1 MEFICLDGEYVDPE
15 RLRFLRA
22 LQYGEGVFETIR
34 IKGGIP
40 EYLDLHLA
48 RLKKGARI
56 IGLTVPEGD
65 YESLIRKLLKKNKIS
80 GKLARVKIILSN
92 GESPHFCL
100 ISEQFHPPDRSNY
113 SNGVKLSTGR
123 HPYCES
129 EVAKIKSTCRLP
141 YMKLKQKAARKRCFD
156 CLLTTY
162 KGEILEST
170 VANLFIWDG
179 EKLCVPPVRS
189 YRLHGIM
196 ERVVAKEVKRSGFS
210 VCEKDI
216 KLKGLSSRKGIFL
229 TNSLIG
235 VLPVKA
241 VGNIIL
247 RNMTGEPV
255 INNLVSN
262 FSPFKK

>member
-1 MEFICLDGEYVDPE
+1 MDLICLDGEYVGPE
-15 RLRFLRA
+15 RLKFLRA

-34 IKGGIP
+34 IKQGIP

-56 IGLTVPEGD
+56 IRLTIPEVD
-65 YESLIRKLLKKNKIS
+65 YESLIRKLLKQNKINE
-80 GKLARVKIILSN
+80 KLARVKIILSN

-100 ISEQFHPPDRSNY
+100 ISEQFHPRDRSNY
-113 SNGVKLSTGR
+113 SNGVKLSTGK
-123 HPYCES
+123 HPYCGS
-129 EVAKIKSTCRLP
+129 EIARIKSICRLP
-141 YMKLKQKAARKRCFD
+141 YMKLRQKAARKGCFD

-179 EKLCVPPVRS
+179 KSFFIPPVSS

-196 ERVVAKEVKRSGFS
+196 ERVVVKEVKRSGFS
-210 VCEKDI
+210 VCQKNI
-216 KLKGLSSRKGIFL
+216 RLKGLSSRKGIFL

-235 VLPVKA
+235 VLPVRS
-241 VGNIIL
+241 VGNTIL
-247 RNMTGEPV
+247 RDITSEPV
-255 INNLVSN
+255 VRELMMKL
-262 FSPFKK
+262 SPL